1 MILFEE
7 HPTSAG
13 KQSWKFIY
21 QVGFNSLL
29 GYTPAETRK
38 ERQSVLNNN
47 SENFISVKYDVE
59 SISAPVTSSSGVWG
73 YRDEGM
79 RSGGPAQGPRQ
90 HSAVPQAGQ
99 DLRHPTR
106 HGRSSGARGL
116 CRGTAGGSIPPPHA
130 SAPPGLAAPGG
141 LRAQTLRRAAC
152 AAPAPSPGAGTSG
165 SRRHIDR
172 GPGARRGCATAS
184 SSLPRRQLLTC
195 QMAKKMRA
203 AVSSSASM

>member
-29 GYTPAETRK
+29 DYTPAETRK

-59 SISAPVTSSSGVWG
+59 SISAPMTSSSGVWG

-79 RSGGPAQGPRQ
+79 RGVGQPRVRA
-90 HSAVPQAGQ
+90 SKALSRRAGQ
-99 DLRHPTR
+99 DLRHPTQ

-116 CRGTAGGSIPPPHA
+116 CRHTVGGSTPPPHA
-130 SAPPGLAAPGG
+130 SAPPGLAAPGW

-172 GPGARRGCATAS
+172 GPGREEAAPPPPPPSPGASYLRARW
-184 SSLPRRQLLTC
+184 RR
-195 QMAKKMRA
+195 R
-203 AVSSSASM
+203 